1 MSLFQRQR
9 RKLLTLFGLGV
20 TATVG
25 STLLS
30 KQQNQFVEASDS
42 TPNVALREQ
51 RDDIN
56 LGKPLP
62 DFRGISQWLNSAP
75 LTPSDLKGKVVLVQF
90 WTFGCINS
98 QRTLGYITRWHQDY
112 ADQGLL
118 VIGVHTPEFDFE
130 HDVDNV
136 KQALKDYQI
145 SYPVPLDND
154 YQTWRAYQNR
164 YWPHLFLTSRDG
176 IIRYHHI
183 GEGAYQETEQMIQ
196 TLLG

>member
-9 RKLLTLFGLGV
+9 RKLLALFGLGV

-62 DFRGISQWLNSAP
+62 NFQGIVQWLNSDP

-98 QRTLGYITRWHQDY
+98 QRTLSYITRWHKDY

-154 YQTWRAYQNR
+154 YQTWRAYQNH

-183 GEGAYQETEQMIQ
+183 GEGAYQETEQMIRR
-196 TLLG
+196 LLG